1 MSIKAKTEYFA
12 PQGAFLLAEIAL
24 GRFGIQKK
32 GLGSMAGN
40 SNERR

>member
-24 GRFGIQKK
+24 GRFG
-32 GLGSMAGN
+32 N
-40 SNERR
+40 TEERIRKHGRKQ